1 MSAARWT
8 LALILLA
15 AITIAGAAQQ
25 RDAANLSL
33 DFPVPAWPANGVIPP
48 EMKNQFVFVDLPN
61 NEYVVAYPENLG
73 SPNYEKDGP
82 AERRVHRYKLQRDVD
97 PQVAAVV
104 TSTGG
109 KYKIVYAVSNGPKA
123 KQSIDQWT
131 LVLPEG
137 ATAATLKQP
146 AGWFAAFQHNRK
158 LPVANADWI
167 KAGSAV
173 VFSYSKPEGQIQPGD
188 SKSGFELESDLRPGF
203 TIGLF
208 RQAESTDSVVQQ
220 SGNIPQIVVKNAT
233 PPPPAAGTAP
243 PPAGGGGGFGGNQT
257 PAAATAAW
265 QPIKDS
271 VDKLLQ
277 FEYNSKPIVMLAPK
291 FSKDATDANVAT
303 DFLRGITILSKT
315 GVLIADS
322 PFVKSTLSD
331 LDAYIKA
338 GGSGQLKHTGQP
350 KSSAETE
357 VFNAM
362 KLSLHL
368 N

>member
-1 MSAARWT
+1 M
-8 LALILLA
+8 
-15 AITIAGAAQQ
+15 TIGGAAQQ

-33 DFPVPAWPANGVIPP
+33 DFPVPAWPANGVIPA

-97 PQVAAVV
+97 PQVAAAV
-104 TSTGG
+104 TATGG
-109 KYKIVYAVSNGPKA
+109 KYKFVYAVSNGPKA
-123 KQSIDQWT
+123 KQSLDQWA

-137 ATAATLKQP
+137 AAVGAIKAP
-146 AGWFAAFQHNRK
+146 AGWFGAFQPSRK
-158 LPVANADWI
+158 LPVANGDWI
-167 KAGSAV
+167 KDGSAV
-173 VFSYSKPEGQIQPGD
+173 VFSYAKTEGQIQPGD
-188 SKSGFELESDLRPGF
+188 SKTGFELESDLRPGF
-203 TIGLF
+203 TVGLF
-208 RQAESTDSVVQQ
+208 RMAESTDSVVQQ

-233 PPPPAAGTAP
+233 PPPPPAGSAP
-243 PPAGGGGGFGGNQT
+243 PAAGGGGGFGGNQT
-257 PAAATAAW
+257 PAGATAAW

-271 VDKLLQ
+271 VDKLLE
-277 FEYNSKPIVMLAPK
+277 FEYNSKPLLMIAPK
-291 FSKDATDANVAT
+291 FSKDATDATVAA
-303 DFLRGITILSKT
+303 DFQRGITVLGKT
-315 GVLIADS
+315 GVLVADS

-338 GGSGQLKHTGQP
+338 GGSGPLKLTAQP

>member
-1 MSAARWT
+1 V
-8 LALILLA
+8 
-15 AITIAGAAQQ
+15 TISGAAQQ
-25 RDAANLSL
+25 RDAASL
-33 DFPVPAWPANGVIPP
+33 GLNFPVPAWPANGVIPA

-97 PQVAAVV
+97 PQVAVAI
-104 TSTGG
+104 TAAGG
-109 KYKIVYAVSNGPKA
+109 KYKFVYAVSNGPKA
-123 KQSIDQWT
+123 KQSIDQWA

-137 ATAATLKQP
+137 ANAATVKQP
-146 AGWFAAFQHNRK
+146 AGWFGAFQKNRK
-158 LPVANADWI
+158 LPVANGEWI
-167 KAGSAV
+167 KDGSAV
-173 VFSYSKPEGQIQPGD
+173 VFSYSKTEGQIQPGE
-188 SKSGFELESDLRPGF
+188 SKAGFELDSDLRPGF
-203 TIGLF
+203 TVGLF

-233 PPPPAAGTAP
+233 PPPPPAGSA

-257 PAAATAAW
+257 PAGATAAW

-277 FEYNSKPIVMLAPK
+277 FEYNSKPVLMLAPK
-291 FSKDATDANVAT
+291 FSKDATEAVVAA
-303 DFLRGITILSKT
+303 DFQRGITTLSKSGT
-315 GVLIADS
+315 LMAES

-338 GGSGQLKHTGQP
+338 GASGQLKLTGQP